1 MNILELFAGTCS
13 IGKYCEQLGFNVVAL
28 DNDPKSNVTIRMDI
42 MEWDYTEY
50 PPGYFDI
57 IWASPPCTEY
67 STMLVRRARRME
79 EADVLVQRVLE
90 IIGYFEPRVW
100 LIENPKTGFL
110 KTREFMLGL
119 PYVDVSYCK
128 YGFDYRK
135 HTRIW
140 TNMVP
145 TTKPMY
151 CRGDC
156 NKMRDGRHIGLVSKT
171 RSLSQKHSI
180 PQPLVKW
187 IIDEAVE
194 SL

>member
-13 IGKYCEQLGFNVVAL
+13 IGKYCEQLDFNVVAL

-145 TTKPMY
+145 TTEPMY

-156 NKMRDGRHIGLVSKT
+156 NKMRDGRHVGLVSKT